1 MFTKGIITEL
11 LWFLKGDTNIKYLVD
26 NGCNIW
32 NGDAYKS
39 YCKIAGDYE
48 KPDYDVH
55 IEDADEKLVRL
66 MTMSEFV
73 DRIKTD
79 ENFHKRWG
87 DLGPVYGRQWRN
99 CSAIYDG
106 GVDQIKNLIDD
117 LKHNP
122 DSRRLIVSAWN
133 VSEIDKMVLPPCH
146 WAFECYTEE
155 LSDEER
161 IKLAGGTIQVKYPS
175 LIIQQIKSCDE
186 RNIPKRKLSLKWHQ
200 RSVDTF
206 LGLPFNIASY
216 GLLLEMLA
224 KEVNMVPSFLI
235 GDLTNVHLYSNH
247 IEQAKEQLKRVSFDL
262 PRLEIHG
269 EPIGSDISD
278 YNINQFKFNGYESHP
293 SIKAPL
299 SN

>member
-1 MFTKGIITEL
+1 MKANKNDLHESGRPYTQE
-11 LWFLKGDTNIKYLVD
+11 
-26 NGCNIW
+26 
-32 NGDAYKS
+32 
-39 YCKIAGDYE
+39 
-48 KPDYDVH
+48 
-55 IEDADEKLVRL
+55 
-66 MTMSEFV
+66 EFV

-161 IKLAGGTIQVKYPS
+161 IKLAGGTIQVKYPA

-247 IEQAKEQLKRVSFDL
+247 IEQAKEQLSRVSFDL

-269 EPIGSDISD
+269 EHIGSDISD
-278 YNINQFKFNGYESHP
+278 YDIDQFKFTGYESHP

>member
-1 MFTKGIITEL
+1 MKANRNDLHESGRPYTQEEFT
-11 LWFLKGDTNIKYLVD
+11 
-26 NGCNIW
+26 
-32 NGDAYKS
+32 
-39 YCKIAGDYE
+39 
-48 KPDYDVH
+48 
-55 IEDADEKLVRL
+55 
-66 MTMSEFV
+66 

-79 ENFHKRWG
+79 IKFAKKWG
-87 DLGPVYGRQWRN
+87 DLGPVYGKQWR
-99 CSAIYDG
+99 AWG
-106 GVDQIKNLIDD
+106 GYKLVPSSYYHGSVTHFDRQPILDQIKELIHS
-117 LKHNP
+117 LKNDP

-133 VSEIDKMVLPPCH
+133 VGEIDKMVLPPCH

-161 IKLAGGTIQVKYPS
+161 VKLAGGTIQVKYPA
-175 LIIQQIKSCDE
+175 LTIKQIKSCDE

-247 IEQAKEQLKRVSFDL
+247 IEQAKEQLRRDSFDL

-278 YNINQFKFNGYESHP
+278 YNIDQFKFTGYESHP
-293 SIKAPL
+293 TIKAPL